1 MNNFLQRAIT
11 GAFFVAFI
19 VFMTMFSQWT
29 FMVLLMLIAGLGM
42 NEYLNI
48 VLKNKTKF
56 RHLLWVI
63 IGPLMIYFISKYNPT
78 ILLFLAPI
86 IFSIIALM
94 VLFSEERNWNEIGH
108 LMISVFYVPVPLS
121 MFYYAVYVDEP
132 EFGPN
137 DLVVKGSLLALNLFI
152 LIWSS
157 DTFAYLSGKAFGKHK
172 MFAKVSP
179 GKTWEGFV
187 GAAILTIGM
196 SYLLSYFFEIPSEA
210 NAIIAVL
217 TVVFGT
223 MGDLVES
230 MLKREYGIK
239 DSGNILPGH
248 GGVLDRFDALL
259 ISLPFT
265 TAVYMIWRIFI

>member
-1 MNNFLQRAIT
+1 MSNFLQRAIT
-11 GAFFVAFI
+11 GTFFVAFI
-19 VFMTMFSQWT
+19 VFMTLFRQWT
-29 FMVLLMLIAGLGM
+29 FLVLLMLIAGVGM
-42 NEYLNI
+42 YEYLNI
-48 VLKNKTKF
+48 VLKGEIKL
-56 RHLLWVI
+56 RHLIVVI
-63 IGPLMIYFISKYNPT
+63 TGPALIYFVSKCNPQL
-78 ILLFLAPI
+78 ILLMMPVY
-86 IFSIIALM
+86 FSTIAVF
-94 VLFSEERNWNEIGH
+94 VLFSENRNWSELGH
-108 LMISVFYVPVPLS
+108 LLVVIFYVPVPLA
-121 MFYYAVYVDEP
+121 MFYYSTQVYDPYGANVI
-132 EFGPN
+132 
-137 DLVVKGSLLALNLFI
+137 LAKGSSMALNLFI

-179 GKTWEGFV
+179 GKTWEGFI
-187 GAAILTIGM
+187 GAAILTIAM
-196 SYLLSYFFEIPSEA
+196 SYLLSYLFEIPNEA
-210 NAIIAVL
+210 NAIIAIL

-265 TAVYMIWRIFI
+265 TMVYFIWQGLDY